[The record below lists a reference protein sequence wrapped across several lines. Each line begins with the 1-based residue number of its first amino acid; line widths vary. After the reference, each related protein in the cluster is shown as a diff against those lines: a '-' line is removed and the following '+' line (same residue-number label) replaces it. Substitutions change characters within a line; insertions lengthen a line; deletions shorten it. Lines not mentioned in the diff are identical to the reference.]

1 MQYYIVLYNNNAII
15 MIITITQFMDDIIFI
30 IIIQL
35 HTDLHATD
43 AHSLDVTQQGHSPQY
58 PVAGVAGQCRC
69 RWSLEHYCCD
79 VGEVSATGLLVHRAL
94 VQLAVVGVLGG
105 VHCVEVDHW

>member
-1 MQYYIVLYNNNAII
+1 MTVICNYTMATHIRTKA
-15 MIITITQFMDDIIFI
+15 
-30 IIIQL
+30 
-35 HTDLHATD
+35 LHATD

-79 VGEVSATGLLVHRAL
+79 VGEVSAAGLLVHRAL

-105 VHCVEVDHW
+105 VHCVEVDHWEGREEDLGLLLH